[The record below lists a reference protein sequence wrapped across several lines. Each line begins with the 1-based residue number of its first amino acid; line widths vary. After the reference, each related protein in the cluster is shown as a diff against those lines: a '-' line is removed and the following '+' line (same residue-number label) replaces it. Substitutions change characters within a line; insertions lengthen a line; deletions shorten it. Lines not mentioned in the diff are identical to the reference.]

1 MRPLRAGDPLVV
13 GPYRLA
19 ARLGSGGMGVVYLGV
34 DSGGRQGAVKVL
46 RDEFLDDEGFRRRFT
61 REAAAIAAI
70 DSPRVAR
77 LLAAEPDGDPPWIA
91 TEYVHGPTLLRAVA
105 DDGPTSPDALRTLAT
120 GLAEALRAIHAA
132 DVVHRDLKPSNVILA
147 GDGPKVID
155 FGIAAG
161 LPGTMTASGVVL
173 GSVGYMAPE
182 LISGDVRP
190 GPAAD
195 VYCWALTVA
204 YAASGRAPFG
214 DGPLQ
219 ALVLRTVRGDAD
231 IDGVPPDLRPAVTTA
246 LRTSPERRPD
256 AAALLH
262 WLASGTAPDGLD
274 LEADPD
280 PGLDVGADVG
290 VDLDADPVGSVP
302 APAGAGV
309 GRVRSGSARRREPA
323 LEFLDVVAATRTA
336 TAAPATPGETDAPAP
351 SLSSRRR
358 RSAVVGRRLVPAA
371 GVVAIVAAAAGM
383 GVGGPGDVL
392 GDALGM
398 ARSGPAAG
406 PDDLWQDVADGAA
419 AAMTPPADRG
429 DRGRSGVEIPPQLP
443 PTPEQ
448 LTAPAE
454 QPVTAT
460 APAAPAPRH
469 RPVRLARNSTGPGLD
484 VDLPRVE
491 IGEILAGWRPALPD
505 LQVDLDD
512 LDDLDVLGGA
522 GGWGESGA
530 GERTCPLDRT
540 ALRAIAA
547 RAGQAPPAGRSAR
560 AAGCTAA
567 TVAVVEAPTMPLPNL
582 RAAVGA
588 GRPLAA
594 FSNPPAVPVLGDLAG
609 ARPVTLPDL
618 SRRRGR

>member
-1 MRPLRAGDPLVV
+1 MKPLRAGDPLVV

-120 GLAEALRAIHAA
+120 GLAEALRAIHDA

-256 AAALLH
+256 AAALLR

-274 LEADPD
+274 LAADPD
-280 PGLDVGADVG
+280 PGLDVDAEP
-290 VDLDADPVGSVP
+290 DADPAGSVR
-302 APAGAGV
+302 APAGTGT
-309 GRVRSGSARRREPA
+309 GRMRSGSARHREPA
-323 LEFLDVVAATRTA
+323 LEFLDVAATRRATGATGA
-336 TAAPATPGETDAPAP
+336 TAIPGETDVPAP
-351 SLSSRRR
+351 PLSSRRR

-406 PDDLWQDVADGAA
+406 PNDLWQDVADGAA

-429 DRGRSGVEIPPQLP
+429 DRGRNGVEIPPQLP

-448 LTAPAE
+448 LTALAE

-460 APAAPAPRH
+460 VPAAPAPRH
-469 RPVRLARNSTGPGLD
+469 RPVRLARNGTGPGPVLD

-505 LQVDLDD
+505 VQVGLDD
-512 LDDLDVLGGA
+512 LAVLGGA
-522 GGWGESGA
+522 GGWGASGA
-530 GERTCPLDRT
+530 GEQTCPLDRT
-540 ALRAIAA
+540 ALRAVAA
-547 RAGQAPPAGRSAR
+547 HAAPAGQAPSAGRSSR

-567 TVAVVEAPTMPLPNL
+567 TAAVVEAPTMPL
-582 RAAVGA
+582 
-588 GRPLAA
+588 
-594 FSNPPAVPVLGDLAG
+594 
-609 ARPVTLPDL
+609 PVTLPDL

>member
-1 MRPLRAGDPLVV
+1 MKPLRAGDPLVV

-120 GLAEALRAIHAA
+120 GLAEALRAIHDA

-231 IDGVPPDLRPAVTTA
+231 IDGVPPDLRPVVTTA

-274 LEADPD
+274 LEADPA
-280 PGLDVGADVG
+280 PGLDVDAG
-290 VDLDADPVGSVP
+290 LDADPVGSVR
-302 APAGAGV
+302 APAGAGA

-323 LEFLDVVAATRTA
+323 LEFLDVAAATRTA
-336 TAAPATPGETDAPAP
+336 TAAPDETDAATP

-406 PDDLWQDVADGAA
+406 PNDLWQDVADGAA
-419 AAMTPPADRG
+419 TAMMPPADRG

-469 RPVRLARNSTGPGLD
+469 RPVRLTRNGTGPGLD

-505 LQVDLDD
+505 VQVGLDD
-512 LDDLDVLGGA
+512 LAVLGGA
-522 GGWGESGA
+522 GGWRASGA
-530 GERTCPLDRT
+530 GEQTCPLDRT

-547 RAGQAPPAGRSAR
+547 RAGQAPPAGRSSH

-582 RAAVGA
+582 RATVGA
-588 GRPLAA
+588 GHPLAA
-594 FSNPPAVPVLGDLAG
+594 FSDLPAVPVLGDLAG

-618 SRRRGR
+618 SRRRGH